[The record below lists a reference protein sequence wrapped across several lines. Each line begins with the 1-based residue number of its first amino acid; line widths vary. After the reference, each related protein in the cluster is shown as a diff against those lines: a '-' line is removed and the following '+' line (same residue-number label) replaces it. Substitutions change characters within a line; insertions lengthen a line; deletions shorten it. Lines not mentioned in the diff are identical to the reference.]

1 MSLGTNS
8 IDLQAQAVALDSAA
22 RERREIDPPQQA
34 CTLAQAYQ
42 IQRASI
48 AQRHQRGEQPI
59 GIKLGFTSRA
69 KMVQMGVDSLIWG
82 WLTDAMLHADGGT
95 LDFSD
100 FIHPR
105 VEPEVCFLTRRVID
119 RPLTMLE
126 AVAYL
131 EAVAPAMEIIDSR
144 YRNFKFALEDVVA
157 DNCSSA
163 ALVTGAF
170 SDDFRN
176 LVNRGVAMRF
186 NGHAVQLGSTG
197 AILGNPLRSIVQASQ
212 LLSQAEMSRP
222 AGSLIMA
229 GAATAAE
236 ALTPGL
242 HVATEIGA
250 PGRGGFF
257 VGEVALAA
265 VEPRQAK
272 ARWWVA
278 RPNQGGGF
286 RTSNAPAIFCSFPA
300 PV

>member
-1 MSLGTNS
+1 MIAAG
-8 IDLQAQAVALDSAA
+8 LQALATTLDRAA
-22 RERREIDPPQQA
+22 MDRTEIDQLTPQHGF
-34 CTLAQAYQ
+34 TLAQAYQ
-42 IQRASI
+42 IQHASI
-48 AQRHQRGEQPI
+48 AHRHQRGEQPI

-82 WLTDAMLHADGGT
+82 LLTDAMLREDGGMVD
-95 LDFSD
+95 LAD

-119 RPLTMLE
+119 RPLTLLE
-126 AVAYL
+126 AANYL

-144 YRNFKFALEDVVA
+144 YRNFKFTLEDVVA

-163 ALVTGAF
+163 ALVVGTF
-170 SDDFRN
+170 SDN
-176 LVNRGVAMRF
+176 LRGLLNCGVAMRF

-212 LLSQAEMSRP
+212 LLTQNEMVLP

-242 HVATEIGA
+242 HVSTDISGL
-250 PGRGGFF
+250 GRVEFF
-257 VGEVALAA
+257 TAAGEH
-265 VEPRQAK
+265 Q
-272 ARWWVA
+272 
-278 RPNQGGGF
+278 
-286 RTSNAPAIFCSFPA
+286 
-300 PV
+300 